1 MKKNLFYRQYFN
13 NLSKL
18 IYDEGFNELVT
29 LEKKILEI
37 KKKKYSIFVYGN
49 GGSAAV
55 ASHFNIDAFNKC
67 GIKSNTLG
75 DKSLITC
82 LANDYGFENLIKISL
97 LRFATKKDLVI
108 LISSSGESRN
118 MINAA
123 KFCKNKKIF
132 LITLTGF
139 NRNNSLKK
147 LGNINLWVNSKEYNY
162 IENIHQLWL
171 LSALDK
177 ISNKL
182 K

>member
-1 MKKNLFYRQYFN
+1 
-13 NLSKL
+13 
-18 IYDEGFNELVT
+18 
-29 LEKKILEI
+29 
-37 KKKKYSIFVYGN
+37 
-49 GGSAAV
+49 
-55 ASHFNIDAFNKC
+55 
-67 GIKSNTLG
+67 
-75 DKSLITC
+75 
-82 LANDYGFENLIKISL
+82 
-97 LRFATKKDLVI
+97 
-108 LISSSGESRN
+108 

-171 LSALDK
+171 LSVLDK